1 MLARKNVVNAITNL
15 NKSKIMSRIKNLY
28 TYLITNR
35 RAEVDGWLAAYLA
48 FTSDVAKVSAALKEG
63 KKIESKT
70 VYEATSFK
78 AENDPWPVF
87 AKQLLA
93 DINNGVSSC
102 GQSILSRENLPRFIG
117 EQDFVNTLTELIKQ
131 PDKDNFVKFG
141 EAWERTRQK
150 FNANRNPLLVN
161 RTLAACTRNVTSTV
175 NGAAFESVYWWL
187 VREGFV
193 PQLPSPE
200 TDWYDKNVQVMA
212 FLRESFA
219 EELRKGETNEHL
231 LSIFVWCLYENI
243 SNPFTLKKQVIKYG
257 APGTGKTY
265 TAKRDTELLFDIW
278 QEQFGPNINYNHDT
292 NCEVVQFHPSF
303 GYEDFMEG
311 LRPTP
316 DQDGNAQLTLQ
327 NGVFKRLCQRAAL
340 WEKDV
345 HSIPKHGPD
354 LAKEWESLRIQDL
367 QPHKANLIGEHWRYL
382 FAHAH
387 QDKKVADAV
396 PPFFFIVDEI
406 NRAELS
412 RVLGELMICLEYRGV
427 NGAISTQYAALNTK
441 ETGLI
446 SIGGTY
452 KFFIP
457 HNVYIIGTMN
467 TIDRSVESFDLA
479 LRRRFR
485 WERIDPDI
493 TALRYHLKQHHD
505 IKPGNVSRPWVG
517 LADDLAALNQ
527 HIRATDIL
535 GADYEIGHAYLM
547 KLRYQETLTKTEVRE
562 KVWEDAIKPLLEE
575 YLRGSGRSETL
586 IPEFQKAF
594 GIT

>member
-1 MLARKNVVNAITNL
+1 
-15 NKSKIMSRIKNLY
+15 MSRIKNLY
-28 TYLITNR
+28 IYLITNR
-35 RAEVDGWLAAYLA
+35 RAEVDGWLADYIA
-48 FTSDVAKVSAALKEG
+48 FTSDVDKVRAALKEG
-63 KKIESKT
+63 KDIHSKAA
-70 VYEATSFK
+70 YEATSFQ
-78 AENDPWPVF
+78 AENDPWLAF

-93 DINNGVSSC
+93 DVNNGISSC
-102 GQSILSRENLPRFIG
+102 GQSILSKENLPRFIN
-117 EQDFVNTLTELIKQ
+117 EQEFVKTLTELIKQ
-131 PDKDNFVKFG
+131 PDKDNFIKFG
-141 EAWERTRQK
+141 EAWEHTRQK
-150 FNANRNPLLVN
+150 FGANRNPLLVN
-161 RTLAACTRNVTSTV
+161 RTVAACTMNVTSTV

-187 VREGFV
+187 VREGFI
-193 PQLPSPE
+193 PQLPDPE
-200 TDWYDKNVQVMA
+200 AGWYDKNIQLMTY
-212 FLRESFA
+212 LRESFA

-265 TAKRDTELLFDIW
+265 TAKRDTGLLFDIW
-278 QEQFGPNINYNHDT
+278 REEFGANTSYTHDT
-292 NCEVVQFHPSF
+292 QCEVVQFHPSF
-303 GYEDFMEG
+303 GFEDFMEG
-311 LRPTP
+311 LRPIL
-316 DQDGNAQLTLQ
+316 DQDGKAQLTLQ
-327 NGVFKRLCQRAAL
+327 NGVFKRICQRAAI

-345 HSIPKHGPD
+345 YSIPKHGPN

-367 QPHKANLIGEHWRYL
+367 LPHKANLAGEHWRYL
-382 FAHAH
+382 FAHDH

-427 NGAISTQYAALNTK
+427 GGAISTQYAALNTA
-441 ETGLI
+441 ETGLV
-446 SIGGTY
+446 SIGGAY

-485 WERIDPDI
+485 WERIDPNI
-493 TALRYHLKQHHD
+493 VALRYHLKQHHD
-505 IKPGNVSRPWVG
+505 VKPGNASRPWVG
-517 LADDLAALNQ
+517 LADDLEALNQ

-547 KLRYQETLTKTEVRE
+547 KLRYPETLTKTEVRE

-575 YLRGSGRSETL
+575 YLRGSGRGETL

-594 GIT
+594 SVP

>member
-1 MLARKNVVNAITNL
+1 
-15 NKSKIMSRIKNLY
+15 MSRIKNLY

-35 RAEVDGWLAAYLA
+35 RAEVDGWLADYIA
-48 FTSDVAKVSAALKEG
+48 FTSDVDKVRAALKEG
-63 KKIESKT
+63 KEIQGKAT
-70 VYEATSFK
+70 YEATSFQ
-78 AENDPWPVF
+78 AENDPWLAF

-93 DINNGVSSC
+93 EVNNGVSSC
-102 GQSILSRENLPRFIG
+102 GQSILSKENLPRFIS
-117 EQDFVNTLTELIKQ
+117 EQEFVTTLTELIKQ

-141 EAWERTRQK
+141 EAWEHTRQK
-150 FNANRNPLLVN
+150 FGANRNPLLVN
-161 RTLAACTRNVTSTV
+161 RTVAACTMNVTSTV

-187 VREGFV
+187 VREGFI
-193 PQLPSPE
+193 PQLPNPE
-200 TDWYDKNVQVMA
+200 ADWYDKNVQLMSY
-212 FLRESFA
+212 LRESFA

-265 TAKRDTELLFDIW
+265 TAKRDTGLLFDIW
-278 QEQFGPNINYNHDT
+278 REEFGANTNYTHDT
-292 NCEVVQFHPSF
+292 QCEVVQFHPSF

-311 LRPTP
+311 LRPIL
-316 DQDGNAQLTLQ
+316 DQDGKAQLTLQ
-327 NGVFKRLCQRAAL
+327 NGVFKRICQRAAI

-345 HSIPKHGPD
+345 YSIPKHGPN

-367 QPHKANLIGEHWRYL
+367 LPHKANLTGEHWRYL
-382 FAHAH
+382 FALAH

-427 NGAISTQYAALNTK
+427 EGAISTQYAALNTA
-441 ETGLI
+441 ETGLV

-485 WERIDPDI
+485 WERIDPNI
-493 TALRYHLKQHHD
+493 VALRYHLKQHHD
-505 IKPGNVSRPWVG
+505 VKPGNASRPWVG

-527 HIRATDIL
+527 RIRATDIL

-547 KLRYQETLTKTEVRE
+547 KLRYPETLTKTEVRE

-575 YLRGSGRSETL
+575 YLRGSGRGETL

-594 GIT
+594 SVP

>member
-1 MLARKNVVNAITNL
+1 
-15 NKSKIMSRIKNLY
+15 MSRIKNLY

-35 RAEVDGWLAAYLA
+35 RAEVDGWLAHYIA
-48 FTSDVAKVSAALKEG
+48 FTSDVDKVAAALKEG
-63 KKIESKT
+63 QEIQSKAT
-70 VYEATSFK
+70 YEATSFR
-78 AENDPWPVF
+78 AENDPWPAF

-93 DINNGVSSC
+93 AVGNGVASC
-102 GQSILSRENLPRFIG
+102 GQSILSKENLPRFIG
-117 EQDFVNTLTELIKQ
+117 EQDFVQALTELIKQ

-141 EAWERTRQK
+141 DAWEKTRLK
-150 FNANRNPLLVN
+150 CGSNRNPLLVN
-161 RTLAACTRNVTSTV
+161 RTLAACTRNVTSAA
-175 NGAAFESVYWWL
+175 NGADFESVYWWL
-187 VREGFV
+187 VREGFI
-193 PQLPSPE
+193 PQLPDPE
-200 TDWYDKNVQVMA
+200 AGWYDKNVQVMT

-231 LSIFVWCLYENI
+231 LSIFVWQLFENI

-265 TAKRDTELLFDIW
+265 TAKRDTKLLFDIW
-278 QEQFGPNINYNHDT
+278 QEQFGPNTNYNHDT

-311 LRPTP
+311 LRPIL
-316 DQDGNAQLTLQ
+316 DQEGKAQLTLQ
-327 NGVFKRLCQRAAL
+327 NGVFKRLCQRAAV

-345 HSIPKHGPD
+345 YSIPKHGPN
-354 LAKEWESLRIQDL
+354 LAIEWESLRIQDL
-367 QPHKANLIGEHWRYL
+367 QPHKASLTGEHWRYL

-427 NGAISTQYAALNTK
+427 EGAISTQYASLNTA
-441 ETGLI
+441 ETGLV

-457 HNVYIIGTMN
+457 SNVYIVGTMN

-485 WERIDPDI
+485 WERIDPNI
-493 TALRYHLKQHHD
+493 VALRYHLKQHHD
-505 IKPGNVSRPWVG
+505 VKPGNGLRPWVG
-517 LADDLAALNQ
+517 LADDLEALNE

-547 KLRYQETLTKTEVRE
+547 KLRYPETLTRTQVRE

-575 YLRGSGRSETL
+575 YLRGSGRGETL

>member
-1 MLARKNVVNAITNL
+1 
-15 NKSKIMSRIKNLY
+15 MSRIKTLY

-35 RAEVDGWLAAYLA
+35 RAEVDGWLADYVA
-48 FTSDVAKVSAALKEG
+48 FTSDVDKVSAALKEG
-63 KKIESKT
+63 KEIQSKAT
-70 VYEATSFK
+70 YEATSFK
-78 AENDPWPVF
+78 AENDPWPAF
-87 AKQLLA
+87 AKHLLFK
-93 DINNGVSSC
+93 DGNGVASR
-102 GQSILSRENLPRFIG
+102 GQSGLSEVNFLRFIE
-117 EQDFVNTLTELIKQ
+117 EQDFVTALGELIKQ
-131 PDKDNFVKFG
+131 PTKDNFTKFSD
-141 EAWERTRQK
+141 AWESTRLTHG
-150 FNANRNPLLVN
+150 AHRNPLLVN
-161 RTLAACTRNVTSTV
+161 RTLAACTRDVTSTV
-175 NGAAFESVYWWL
+175 NNPDFEEVYWWL
-187 VREGFV
+187 VREGFITAHSN
-193 PQLPSPE
+193 P
-200 TDWYDKNVQVMA
+200 TANWYDKNFQVMT

-219 EELRKGETNEHL
+219 EELRSGETSDQL
-231 LSIFVWCLYENI
+231 LSIFVWHLFENI
-243 SNPFTLKKQVIKYG
+243 SNPFTLKKQIIKYG
-257 APGTGKTY
+257 APGTGKTF
-265 TAKRDTELLFDIW
+265 TAKRDTRLLFDIW
-278 QEQFGPNINYNHDT
+278 REQFGAETSYTHDT
-292 NCEVVQFHPSF
+292 HCEVVQFHPSF

-311 LRPTP
+311 LRPIL
-316 DQDGNAQLTLQ
+316 DQDGKAQLTLQ
-327 NGVFKRLCQRAAL
+327 NGVFKRVCQRAAV

-345 HSIPKHGPD
+345 YSIPKHGPN
-354 LAKEWESLRIQDL
+354 LAIEWESLRIQDL
-367 QPHKANLIGEHWRYL
+367 LPHKANLTGEHWRYL

-387 QDKKVADAV
+387 QDKKVSDAV

-427 NGAISTQYAALNTK
+427 EGAISTQYVALNTA
-441 ETGLI
+441 ETGLV

-485 WERIDPDI
+485 WERIDPNI
-493 TALRYHLKQHHD
+493 VALRYHLKQHHD
-505 IKPGNVSRPWVG
+505 VKPGNSSRPWVG

-527 HIRATDIL
+527 CIRATDIL

-547 KLRYQETLTKTEVRE
+547 KLRYPETLTKTEVRE